1 MLIWFA
7 ALSIAGTFLVF
18 RDAALDYRLVA
29 LGAVLADPID
39 AVITGDRAG
48 PMHTLAVA
56 TVVLGGIMVS
66 TTHRRRVRRRLL
78 GLSIGVAAHLVL
90 DGAWALTETFWW
102 PGYGTGF
109 TSRLPVVARGLV
121 VGLVAEAIGVAV
133 AAWLYRRFGLAD
145 AGRRNTFVRTGR
157 LDRSIV

>member
-39 AVITGDRAG
+39 AAITGDRAG
-48 PMHTLAVA
+48 PMHTLAV
-56 TVVLGGIMVS
+56 TTGVLGAVMLS

-90 DGAWALTETFWW
+90 DGAWALTQTFWW
-102 PGYGTGF
+102 PGYGTRF
-109 TSRLPVVARGLV
+109 TDRLPVLARGLV
-121 VGLVAEAIGVAV
+121 VGLLAEGIGVAV
-133 AAWLYRRFGLAD
+133 AVWLYRRFGLAD
-145 AGRRNTFVRTGR
+145 PRRRATFLRTGR
-157 LDRSIV
+157 LDRSII